1 MLHFQGKSERK
12 KAEGEMDDRRQ
23 AITAEQITA
32 RLRANRRVEEVE
44 AGGGVGGGDRLLEEL
59 YRGCEAPGD
68 CSNPRKHV
76 NTAVPEE
83 RSFQS
88 QDGTED
94 TPNRKVF

>member
-44 AGGGVGGGDRLLEEL
+44 AGGGVGVGVGG
-59 YRGCEAPGD
+59 G
-68 CSNPRKHV
+68 
-76 NTAVPEE
+76 
-83 RSFQS
+83 
-88 QDGTED
+88 
-94 TPNRKVF
+94 